1 MLAGKSIISRLGI
14 PQTNEQENLYGQQL
28 LPQPAT
34 QLPHAVATALPLPG
48 NLNPGTLIPVIVQP
62 RLIASSL
69 TALRF
74 RQHVWGTASLTLLSL
89 DTFFSRP
96 KQGWGTRKKM
106 YPPPE
111 YM

>member
-34 QLPHAVATALPLPG
+34 QLPHAVATALPFPG

-62 RLIASSL
+62 RLISSAVYNAPQTGNGRVL
-69 TALRF
+69 TNPVAAGLLRG
-74 RQHVWGTASLTLLSL
+74 RGGV
-89 DTFFSRP
+89 
-96 KQGWGTRKKM
+96 
-106 YPPPE
+106 
-111 YM
+111 